1 MTGMNPRNA
10 TDLASPPG
18 PAPVGLELLRL
29 REELAGKTA
38 YWEAAMA
45 GSGLAIWDWDLERGR
60 LFRSPQW
67 NAMLGYGPEDIGDAE
82 RDAAALVHPEDRPGR
97 EQSMQAHLEGLQ
109 PEHCSEHRMRCRD
122 GHYRWVLERG
132 RVIQRGTG
140 GRPLR
145 LVGTL
150 ADTDRQ
156 HRDRAERE
164 RSETLFR
171 AVFNSMFQFIGLVE
185 PDGRVIAVNDTAL
198 DFAGITGEEAIGRPC
213 WETPWWRHS
222 EQARCQLRE
231 AVQRAAAGQFV
242 RQEIEISGL
251 MDRRLTVDFS
261 LKPVHDDRGR
271 VALMIAEGRDISER
285 LRAEQALRE
294 SEQLFRQTFDNAP
307 IGIALVSPDGRWLA
321 VNRAL
326 CRIVGYSE
334 AELLGKTFQDITHPD
349 DLDADLHLL
358 QQVLA
363 GSRDGYSMEKRYFHK
378 DGHPIDIQLDVT
390 LKRDHE
396 ARPQYFISQIQDI
409 SERRRYEDALTHEA
423 HHDALTGLPNRRLFE
438 DVLNEKLYSASLDDS
453 PHALFYLDLDRFKLI
468 NDTCGHQAGDRVLIE
483 LSRLLS
489 QHLSP
494 DDLLARLGGDEFAVI
509 TSGIAEEDAPRLAAE
524 LIRAVGDYRFRWE
537 GRAFQLGLSVGVA
550 LFDKSAQTGVE
561 LLKRADTACYIA
573 KQSGRNRVQVYHRSD
588 EEVQQAHSDM
598 DWASRIEQ
606 ALDENRIELF
616 GQHIVSLAEGRQV
629 GLEVLMRLR
638 ETDGTL
644 VHPPAFMQAA
654 IRYGLTGKL
663 DRWIVQQT
671 LQLLHGLAR
680 NPQSAPGEYLT
691 LNLSGSSIA
700 DPDFRGLL
708 LRTLD
713 ETSVASYRIAFEI
726 TEATAFGRMSA
737 VRELMQTL
745 RARGHRVLLDD
756 FGSGFTSFEC
766 LKTLEVDGL
775 KIDQSYTRNLAS
787 DPVNQAIVES
797 ICRISQ
803 RMGLQVIA
811 EGVEDQSTR
820 EALLQ
825 LGVGQAQGHLFHTA
839 TPLRE
844 ALVQAQVAGNR
855 THTGKAA

>member
-1 MTGMNPRNA
+1 MTGMNPQNA

-378 DGHPIDIQLDVT
+378 DGHSIDIQLDVT

-509 TSGIAEEDAPRLAAE
+509 TSGIAEGDAPRLAGE

-839 TPLRE
+839 APLRE

-855 THTGKAA
+855 THAGKAA

>member
-10 TDLASPPG
+10 PDLAPPPG
-18 PAPVGLELLRL
+18 PAPAGLELLRL

-60 LFRSPQW
+60 LFCSPQW
-67 NAMLGYGPEDIGDAE
+67 KAMLGYGSPDIGGGEDE
-82 RDAAALVHPEDRPGR
+82 AAALVHPEDRQAR
-97 EQSMQAHLEGLQ
+97 EQSLQAHLDGLL
-109 PEHCSEHRMRCRD
+109 PEHRSEHRMRCQD
-122 GHYRWVLERG
+122 GRYKWVLEHG
-132 RVIQRGTG
+132 RVIQRSAS

-156 HRDRAERE
+156 HRDQAERE
-164 RSETLFR
+164 RSEALFR
-171 AVFNSMFQFIGLVE
+171 AVFNSMFQFIGIVE

-198 DFAGITGEEAIGRPC
+198 DFAGITGDEVIGRPC

-222 EQARCQLRE
+222 GEARSQLRE
-231 AVQRAAAGQFV
+231 AVQRAASGQFV
-242 RQEIEISGL
+242 RQEVEISGL
-251 MDRRLTVDFS
+251 LDRRLTVDFS

-334 AELLGKTFQDITHPD
+334 AELLARTFQDITHPD

-363 GSRDGYSMEKRYFHK
+363 GTRDGYSMEKRYFHK
-378 DGHPIDIQLDVT
+378 DGHSIDIQLDVT
-390 LKRDHE
+390 LKRDPE
-396 ARPQYFISQIQDI
+396 GRPQYFISQIQDI

-489 QHLSP
+489 QRLSP

-509 TSGIAEEDAPRLAAE
+509 TCGVAEEDAPRLAAE

-537 GRAFQLGLSVGVA
+537 GRSFQLGLSVGVA
-550 LFDKSAQTGVE
+550 LFDNSAQTGVE

-616 GQHIVSLAEGRQV
+616 GQRIVSLDDARQV

-638 ETDGTL
+638 EADGTL

-663 DRWIVQQT
+663 DRWIVQQA

-680 NPQSAPGEYLT
+680 GPLTEDRQYLT

-713 ETSVASYRIAFEI
+713 ETPTASYRIAFEI

-745 RARGHRVLLDD
+745 RTRGHRVLLDD

-787 DPVNQAIVES
+787 DRVNQAIVES

-811 EGVEDQSTR
+811 EGVEDETTR
-820 EALLQ
+820 EALMQ
-825 LGVGQAQGHLFHTA
+825 LGVRHAQGHLFHRA
-839 TPLRE
+839 VPLRE
-844 ALVQAQVAGNR
+844 ALVR
-855 THTGKAA
+855 T